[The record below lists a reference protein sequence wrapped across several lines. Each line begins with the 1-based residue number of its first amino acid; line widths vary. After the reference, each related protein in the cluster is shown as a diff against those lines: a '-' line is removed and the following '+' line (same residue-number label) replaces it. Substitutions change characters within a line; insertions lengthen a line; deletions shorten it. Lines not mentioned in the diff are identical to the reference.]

1 MIQPIEVE
9 ESNKAMIDLA
19 DNRAPSID
27 ESTFKGNDQY
37 YPKLKQLLIIT
48 ISEAK
53 ESNWRT
59 FPSLTATRIF
69 LSQKTVRDL
78 I

>member
-9 ESNKAMIDLA
+9 ESNKAMFDLA
-19 DNRAPSID
+19 DNRVPSID

-53 ESNWRT
+53 ESN
-59 FPSLTATRIF
+59 
-69 LSQKTVRDL
+69 
-78 I
+78 